1 MQVIFAGGAS
11 GVGASCL
18 AIELADQWIVV
29 DAGVRVDRKADPLPD
44 LALLEGKN
52 VRAIFVTH
60 AHADHIGAL
69 PLIHQ
74 AFPNAPIFASRAT
87 GLLMEVMLADAL
99 KIMTRRAVEEMELP
113 LFPQEMVASMLNMV
127 RPLPIGESI
136 TLAELPGVT
145 VHASRAGHIAG
156 AISLAFKAPDG
167 SLVVSGDISIT
178 PQRTVLGAVAPPM
191 KSCDLLV
198 LESTYG
204 ARLHPN
210 RQGEEQRLAQAVAD
224 GLARGGHVLI
234 PCFGLGRGQE
244 LVLLL
249 QSAQDKGQIPQFPI
263 YVDGLVRRVCSTY
276 LLLPEA
282 LTPTLQRQI
291 RKGYA
296 PFTGPNVSFVRDE
309 RDRERILAGTPACIV
324 SSSGMLTGGPSVWYA
339 ERLVSNPNASI
350 LITGYQDEEA
360 PGRKLLD
367 LAEQKKNMLELN
379 GSSFQVQCQ
388 VAKYSLSAHADGGEL
403 ASFAASV
410 HPKQVALVHGDEEAR
425 LALRS
430 RLTDTEVLLP
440 ANGSTLAVQHGR
452 TKRAASKASST
463 EGISLSKLPIGI
475 SNGRTFEWKYV
486 EELWHA
492 VTQVPSLRIV
502 TAREL
507 ALVWYG
513 QIVQDAQD
521 EEVLEG
527 LTRDIMYVLAEDYE
541 QKYFVRQSA
550 LTEAYRVRGQR
561 EETPQDFITDLVGQ
575 LFLLQV
581 SFDST
586 KPALCRAIEPVAS
599 VRVSLPKSVSSER
612 TRYPLSALLD
622 LLGPVPQ
629 GKEDIPHGVLL
640 EELVRAAR
648 RIRRTISPHAMAR
661 QCRAGASYTLGEMCD
676 IAGVSAQ
683 LLEERLAVAKVLHK
697 YPRLFMPKTTFME
710 GEGTALYCLAPEW
723 QEALLEPEEQTRP
736 DQHGIL
742 TIIERHIGSPPDLY
756 KRSVDPETGDVTLA
770 FHFPDVAWLQYKDA
784 LEDAAEEAGIMITI
798 APNAHQGMLTAMARK
813 VLPQGLSTRGAP
825 SLYPEHRII
834 QLTCGGQVAQEAIA
848 EAQERFHEKTGWN
861 LQLLGDFIAKSA
873 TEPEPSTMPFSNE
886 APPPT
891 SAQKEAA
898 KKRFNQ
904 QLALQVAQH
913 ELSKLPGYYKTGADV
928 NNAILIPRFYFP
940 DVAQTRYADVFN
952 QIETKT
958 GWSVRLYPNVNQEA
972 LADMALQVLPET
984 LTSTNTPSM
993 YLSQR
998 IVSVTCSGTSS
1009 SEEIASA
1016 KQRFEEETGWQL
1028 EILLAA
1034 QPGPTHVVT
1043 QDEAMAM
1050 ATAFFSDTPDFYRVG
1065 VDTTRKV
1072 IWLHFHFPDAARN
1085 HYAQQFLDLE
1095 TQTGWHVDLHPNAN
1109 QKALVEV
1116 ARRLLPEAIGIVS
1129 KSLRQETKTLHLTC
1143 VGSMSHADLE
1153 AIQTRFTDETG
1164 WRLDVVVTMKGALYS

>member
-44 LALLEGKN
+44 LALLEGKD

-69 PLIHQ
+69 PLLHQ
-74 AFPNAPIFASRAT
+74 AFPTAPIFASRAT

-99 KIMTRRAVEEMELP
+99 KIMTRRAVDEMELP

-136 TLAELPGVT
+136 TLAELPNT
-145 VHASRAGHIAG
+145 SILASRAGHIAG
-156 AISLAFKAPDG
+156 AVSLTFKAPDG
-167 SLVVSGDISIT
+167 TLVVSGDISIT
-178 PQRTVLGAVAPPM
+178 PQRTVLGASAPPM
-191 KSCDLLV
+191 KNCDLLV

-309 RDRERILAGTPACIV
+309 RDRERILAGSPACIV
-324 SSSGMLTGGPSVWYA
+324 SSSGMLTGGPSVWFA

-350 LITGYQDEEA
+350 LITGYQDEES

-367 LAEQKKNMLELN
+367 LAEQKKNTLDLN
-379 GSSFQVQCQ
+379 GTSYGVQCQ
-388 VAKYSLSAHADGGEL
+388 VAKYSLSAHADGSEL
-403 ASFAASV
+403 AAFAASV
-410 HPKQVALVHGDEEAR
+410 HPRQVALVHGDEEAR
-425 LALRS
+425 RALRTK
-430 RLTDTEVLLP
+430 LTDTDVLLP
-440 ANGSTLAVQHGR
+440 ENGSTIAVQSAR
-452 TKRAASKASST
+452 AKRSTKATT
-463 EGISLSKLPIGI
+463 ETNAISLSKLPVGIGHD
-475 SNGRTFEWKYV
+475 RTFEWKYV
-486 EELWHA
+486 EELWRA

-513 QIVQDAQD
+513 QIVQDTQD

-550 LTEAYRVRGQR
+550 LAEAYRVRGQQ
-561 EETPQDFITDLVGQ
+561 EETPQDFIADIVGQ
-575 LFLLQV
+575 IFLLQV

-586 KPALCRAIEPVAS
+586 KPALCRAVEPVAS

-612 TRYPLSALLD
+612 TRYNLSALLD
-622 LLGPVPQ
+622 VLGPVPQ
-629 GKEDIPHGVLL
+629 GQEDVPHGVLL
-640 EELVRAAR
+640 EELVRGAR
-648 RIRRTISPHAMAR
+648 RIRRTISPHALAR
-661 QCRAGASYTLGEMCD
+661 RCQDGASYTLGEMCEM
-676 IAGVSAQ
+676 AGVSSQSLA
-683 LLEERLAVAKVLHK
+683 ERLAVAKILHK
-697 YPRLFMPKTTFME
+697 YPRLFLPKMTFME

-723 QEALLEPEEQTRP
+723 QEALQEPEEQTRP
-736 DQHGIL
+736 DQHAIL
-742 TIIERHIGSPPDLY
+742 AIIERHIGSPADLY
-756 KRSVDPETGDVTLA
+756 KRSIDPETGDVTLA
-770 FHFPDVAWLQYKDA
+770 FHFPDVAWQRYKDA

-798 APNAHQGMLTAMARK
+798 APNAHQGLLAAMARK
-813 VLPQGLSTRGAP
+813 LLPHGLSTRGAP
-825 SLYPEHRII
+825 SIYPEHRTV
-834 QLTCGGQVAQEAIA
+834 QLMGVGKVSQEAITAA
-848 EAQERFHEKTGWN
+848 EEQFHEKTGWT
-861 LQLLGDFIAKSA
+861 LQLVGDLVAAAST
-873 TEPEPSTMPFSNE
+873 TEPETAAPASNE
-886 APPPT
+886 TQPVSAP
-891 SAQKEAA
+891 AQKPTNR
-898 KKRFNQ
+898 KRFNQ
-904 QLALQVAQH
+904 QLALQIAQK
-913 ELSKLPGYYKTGADV
+913 EFGTLPGYYKTGADV
-928 NNAILIPRFYFP
+928 NNGVLIPRFAFP
-940 DVAQTRYADVFN
+940 DVAQTKYADLLAGV
-952 QIETKT
+952 EAKT
-958 GWSVRLYPNVNQEA
+958 GWTVRLHPSVNQEA
-972 LADMALQVLPET
+972 LVSTVLQVLPEGLNSNT
-984 LTSTNTPSM
+984 TPSI
-993 YLSQR
+993 YLSQH
-998 IVSVTCSGTSS
+998 IVSITCSGTAPA
-1009 SEEIASA
+1009 EAIESA
-1016 KQRFEEETGWQL
+1016 KQLFERVTGWQL
-1028 EILLAA
+1028 EILLPAQEAA
-1034 QPGPTHVVT
+1034 SSTVSQG
-1043 QDEAMAM
+1043 EAMAV
-1050 ATAFFSDTPDFYRVG
+1050 ATSLFSGAPDFYRVG

-1072 IWLHFHFPDAARN
+1072 LWLHFHFPDAARKRYN
-1085 HYAQQFLDLE
+1085 DQFLELE
-1095 TQTGWHVDLHPNAN
+1095 AQTGWHVDLHPNAH
-1109 QKALVEV
+1109 QKALVNV
-1116 ARRLLPEAIGIVS
+1116 ARTLLPETVGIVS
-1129 KSLRQETKTLHLTC
+1129 KSLHQESKTLRLTC
-1143 VGSMSHADLE
+1143 TGSISKTELE
-1153 AIQTRFTDETG
+1153 TIGEHFTGETG
-1164 WRLDVVVTMKGALYS
+1164 WRLDVQVTVTA

>member
-44 LALLEGKN
+44 LALLEGKD

-74 AFPNAPIFASRAT
+74 AFPNTPIFASRAT

-99 KIMTRRAVEEMELP
+99 KIMTRRAVDEMELP
-113 LFPQEMVASMLNMV
+113 LFPQEMVASMLNML
-127 RPLPIGESI
+127 RPLPVGESI

-145 VHASRAGHIAG
+145 VQASRAGHIAG
-156 AISLAFKAPDG
+156 AVSFAFKAPDG

-339 ERLVSNPNASI
+339 QRLVSNPNASI

-367 LAEQKKNMLELN
+367 LAEQKKNTLELN

-388 VAKYSLSAHADGGEL
+388 IAKYSLSAHADGGEL

-440 ANGSTLAVQHGR
+440 FNGSTIAVQQGR
-452 TKRAASKASST
+452 TKRSSPKTASA
-463 EGISLSKLPIGI
+463 EAVSLSKLPVGIGDE
-475 SNGRTFEWKYV
+475 RTFEWKYV
-486 EELWHA
+486 EELWRA
-492 VTQVPSLRIV
+492 VIQVPSLRIV

-521 EEVLEG
+521 EGVLEG

-550 LTEAYRVRGQR
+550 LTEAYRVRGQQ
-561 EETPQDFITDLVGQ
+561 EETPQDFITDIVGQ
-575 LFLLQV
+575 IFLLQV

-586 KPALCRAIEPVAS
+586 KPVLCRVVEPVAS
-599 VRVSLPKSVSSER
+599 VRVSLPRSVSSER

-629 GKEDIPHGVLL
+629 DKEEIPHGVLL

-661 QCRAGASYTLGEMCD
+661 QCREGASYTLGEMCE

-683 LLEERLAVAKVLHK
+683 SLEERLAVAKVLHK
-697 YPRLFMPKTTFME
+697 YPRLFMPKMTFME
-710 GEGTALYCLAPEW
+710 GEGAALYCLAPEW

-736 DQHGIL
+736 DQHSIL
-742 TIIERHIGSPPDLY
+742 TIIERHIGSPSDLY

-813 VLPQGLSTRGAP
+813 LLPQGLSTRGAP
-825 SLYPEHRII
+825 SLYPEHRTM
-834 QLTCGGQVAQEAIA
+834 QLTCVGQVSQETVT
-848 EAQERFHEKTGWN
+848 EAQERFHQKTGWN
-861 LQLLGDFIAKSA
+861 LQLVGDIVSKPASEPIQSA
-873 TEPEPSTMPFSNE
+873 TPPSVN
-886 APPPT
+886 AAPT
-891 SAQKEAA
+891 SIVTQKAA
-898 KKRFNQ
+898 TKKRFNQ

-913 ELSKLPGYYKTGADV
+913 EFSKLPGYYKTGGDI
-928 NNAILIPRFYFP
+928 NNAVLIPRFYFP
-940 DVAQTRYADVFN
+940 DVAQIRYADVFV
-952 QIETKT
+952 QVEEKT
-958 GWSVRLYPNVNQEA
+958 GWSVRLYPNVNQDA
-972 LADMALQVLPET
+972 LANMAIQVLPEG

-998 IVSVTCSGTSS
+998 IVSVVCSGTSS
-1009 SEEIASA
+1009 GEEIEAA
-1016 KQRFEEETGWQL
+1016 KTRFEEETGWQL
-1028 EILLAA
+1028 EILLPA
-1034 QPGPTHVVT
+1034 QESATSAVSQG
-1043 QDEAMAM
+1043 EAMAI
-1050 ATAFFSDTPDFYRVG
+1050 ATARFSDAPDFYRVG
-1065 VDTTRKV
+1065 VDATRKV
-1072 IWLHFHFPDAARN
+1072 IWLHFHFPDAARKR
-1085 HYAQQFLDLE
+1085 YAQQFLELE
-1095 TQTGWHVDLHPNAN
+1095 AQTGWHVDLHPNAH

-1116 ARRLLPEAIGIVS
+1116 ARRLLPDSVGIVS
-1129 KSLRQETKTLHLTC
+1129 KSLHQETKTLRLTC
-1143 VGSMSHADLE
+1143 TGNMSRTELE
-1153 AIQTRFTDETG
+1153 TIQEHFADETG
-1164 WRLDVVVTMKGALYS
+1164 WRLDVMVTVRA

>member
-18 AIELADQWIVV
+18 AIELANQWIVV

-44 LALLEGKN
+44 LALLEGKD

-69 PLIHQ
+69 PLLHQ
-74 AFPNAPIFASRAT
+74 AFPAAPIFASRAT

-99 KIMTRRAVEEMELP
+99 KIMTRRAVDEMELP

-127 RPLPIGESI
+127 RPLPVGESL
-136 TLAELPGVT
+136 TLTELPGVS

-156 AISLAFKAPDG
+156 AVSLAFKAPDG

-309 RDRERILAGTPACIV
+309 RDRERILAGSPACIV
-324 SSSGMLTGGPSVWYA
+324 SSSGMLTGGPSVWFA

-367 LAEQKKNMLELN
+367 LAEQKKNTLELN
-379 GSSFQVQCQ
+379 GSSYSVQCQ

-430 RLTDTEVLLP
+430 KLTDTDVLLP
-440 ANGSTLAVQHGR
+440 MNGSAITVQSSRAKRSAKSAPTDAV
-452 TKRAASKASST
+452 
-463 EGISLSKLPIGI
+463 SLSKLPVGIG
-475 SNGRTFEWKYV
+475 NDRTFEWKYV
-486 EELWHA
+486 EELWRA

-550 LTEAYRVRGQR
+550 LTEAYRVRGQK
-561 EETPQDFITDLVGQ
+561 EEAPQDFITDIVGQ
-575 LFLLQV
+575 IFLLQV

-586 KPALCRAIEPVAS
+586 KPVLCRAVEPVAS
-599 VRVSLPKSVSSER
+599 VRVSLPRSVSSER

-622 LLGPVPQ
+622 VLGPVPPD
-629 GKEDIPHGVLL
+629 KEDIPHGVLL
-640 EELVRAAR
+640 EELVRSAR
-648 RIRRTISPHAMAR
+648 RLRRTISPHTLAR
-661 QCRAGASYTLGEMCD
+661 RCQEGASYTLGEMCEM
-676 IAGVSAQ
+676 AGVSSQ
-683 LLEERLAVAKVLHK
+683 SLEERLAVAKILHK
-697 YPRLFMPKTTFME
+697 YSRLFLPKMSFME
-710 GEGTALYCLAPEW
+710 GEGTALYCLSPEW
-723 QEALLEPEEQTRP
+723 REALQEPEEQTRP

-742 TIIERHIGSPPDLY
+742 SIIERHIGSPSDLY

-798 APNAHQGMLTAMARK
+798 APNAHQGMLAAMARK
-813 VLPQGLSTRGAP
+813 LLPQGLSTRGAP
-825 SLYPEHRII
+825 SLYPEHRTI
-834 QLTCGGQVAQEAIA
+834 QLMCIGQVSQEAIA
-848 EAQERFHEKTGWN
+848 EAEKQFSEKTGWT
-861 LQLLGDFIAKSA
+861 LQLAGDIVAAKPG
-873 TEPEPSTMPFSNE
+873 TEPGASPADEPQPVAT
-886 APPPT
+886 PT
-891 SAQKEAA
+891 PKATP

-904 QLALQVAQH
+904 QLALQIAQH
-913 ELSKLPGYYKTGADV
+913 EFSPLPGYYKTGADV
-928 NNAILIPRFYFP
+928 NNAVLMPRFYFP
-940 DVAQTRYADVFN
+940 DVAQTRYADLFAQV
-952 QIETKT
+952 EAKT
-958 GWSVRLYPNVNQEA
+958 GWTVRLYPSVNQEV
-972 LADMALQVLPET
+972 LVSTALQVLPEGLVSNT
-984 LTSTNTPSM
+984 TPSI
-993 YLSQR
+993 YLSQH
-998 IVSVTCSGTSS
+998 ILSIPCSGAASP
-1009 SEEIASA
+1009 EQIAEA
-1016 KQRFEEETGWQL
+1016 KQRFEHVTGWQL
-1028 EILLAA
+1028 EILLSEQEVATNIVS
-1034 QPGPTHVVT
+1034 QG
-1043 QDEAMAM
+1043 EAMAI
-1050 ATAFFSDTPDFYRVG
+1050 ATALFSDAPDFYRVG

-1072 IWLHFHFPDAARN
+1072 LWLHFHFPDAARKR
-1085 HYAQQFLDLE
+1085 YAQQFLELE
-1095 TQTGWHVDLHPNAN
+1095 AQTGWHVDLHPNAH

-1116 ARRLLPEAIGIVS
+1116 ARRLLSESVSIVS
-1129 KSLRQETKTLHLTC
+1129 KSLHQETKTLRLTC
-1143 VGSMSHADLE
+1143 TGSMSRTELE
-1153 AIQTRFTDETG
+1153 SIQERFLDETG
-1164 WRLDVVVTMKGALYS
+1164 WRLDVQVTVKA

>member
-11 GVGASCL
+11 GVGASCV

-44 LALLEGKN
+44 LALLEGKD

-127 RPLPIGESI
+127 RPLPVGESI
-136 TLAELPGVT
+136 TLAELPNVT
-145 VHASRAGHIAG
+145 IHTSRAGHIAG
-156 AISLAFKAPDG
+156 AVSLGFKAPDG

-191 KSCDLLV
+191 KSCDMLI

-249 QSAQDKGQIPQFPI
+249 QAAQDKGQIPQFPI

-276 LLLPEA
+276 MLLPEA

-291 RKGYA
+291 RKGYT

-309 RDRERILAGTPACIV
+309 RERERILAGSPACIV
-324 SSSGMLTGGPSVWYA
+324 SSSGMLTGGPSVWFA

-350 LITGYQDEEA
+350 LITGYQDEES

-367 LAEQKKNMLELN
+367 LAEQKKNTLDLN
-379 GSSFQVQCQ
+379 GTAFQVQCQ
-388 VAKYSLSAHADGGEL
+388 VAKYGLSAHADGGEL

-410 HPKQVALVHGDEEAR
+410 HPKQVALVHGDEDAR

-440 ANGSTLAVQHGR
+440 ANGSAIAVQHGKR
-452 TKRAASKASST
+452 SSSRAATS
-463 EGISLSKLPIGI
+463 EGVSLSKLPIGI
-475 SNGRTFEWKYV
+475 GQDRTFEWKYV

-521 EEVLEG
+521 EEVLEDV
-527 LTRDIMYVLAEDYE
+527 TSDIMYVLAEDYE
-541 QKYFVRQSA
+541 QKYFVRQNA

-561 EETPQDFITDLVGQ
+561 EESPQDVITDLVGQ
-575 LFLLQV
+575 IFLLQV

-599 VRVSLPKSVSSER
+599 VRVSLPRSVSSER
-612 TRYPLSALLD
+612 VRYPFSALLD
-622 LLGPVPQ
+622 VLGPVPQ

-648 RIRRTISPHAMAR
+648 RIRRTISPHTMAR
-661 QCRAGASYTLGEMCD
+661 QCRDGASYTLGDMCE

-683 LLEERLAVAKVLHK
+683 SLEERLAVAKVLHK

-710 GEGTALYCLAPEW
+710 GDGTALYRLAPEW
-723 QEALLEPEEQTRP
+723 QEALSEPEEQMRP

-742 TIIERHIGSPPDLY
+742 DIIERHIGSPSDLY

-770 FHFPDVAWLQYKDA
+770 FHFPDVAWLQYRDA
-784 LEDAAEEAGIMITI
+784 LEDAADEAGIMITI
-798 APNAHQGMLTAMARK
+798 APNAHQGMLSAMARK
-813 VLPQGLSTRGAP
+813 LLPQGLSTRGGP
-825 SLYPEHRII
+825 SLYPEHRTI
-834 QLTCGGQVAQEAIA
+834 QLAYIGEATQDAITKAQK
-848 EAQERFHEKTGWN
+848 QFHEKTGWKV
-861 LQLLGDFIAKSA
+861 QYTGDVIKAPS
-873 TEPEPSTMPFSNE
+873 PEAENRPTLPLSETSETPTVTAPQKVSN
-886 APPPT
+886 
-891 SAQKEAA
+891 

-913 ELSKLPGYYKTGADV
+913 ELGKLPGYYKTGADV

-940 DVAQTRYADVFN
+940 DVAQMRYADLFA
-952 QIETKT
+952 QLEAKT
-958 GWSVRLYPNVNQEA
+958 GWSVQLYPSVNQNA
-972 LADMALQVLPET
+972 LMDTALQVLPDG
-984 LTSTNTPSM
+984 LVSNNTPSL

-998 IVSVTCSGTSS
+998 IVSVVCSGTSS
-1009 SEEIASA
+1009 AEEIAA
-1016 KQRFEEETGWQL
+1016 TKQRFEEETGWQL
-1028 EILLAA
+1028 EILLPA
-1034 QPGPTHVVT
+1034 QEQSNGAVS
-1043 QDEAMAM
+1043 QGEAMAM
-1050 ATAFFSDTPDFYRVG
+1050 ATALFSDASDFYRIG
-1065 VDTTRKV
+1065 VDTNRKV
-1072 IWLHFHFPDAARN
+1072 LWLHFHFPEAARKR
-1085 HYAQQFLDLE
+1085 YAQQFLDLE
-1095 TQTGWHVDLHPNAN
+1095 AQTGWHVDLHANAH
-1109 QKALVEV
+1109 QKALVDV
-1116 ARRLLPEAIGIVS
+1116 ARRLLPDTIGIVS
-1129 KSLRQETKTLHLTC
+1129 KSLRQESKTLRLTC
-1143 VGSMSHADLE
+1143 TGSISNTDLDDMQE
-1153 AIQTRFTDETG
+1153 RFLEETG
-1164 WRLDVVVTMKGALYS
+1164 WRLDVMVTVRT

>member
-44 LALLEGKN
+44 LALLEGKD

-127 RPLPIGESI
+127 RPLPVGESI

-156 AISLAFKAPDG
+156 AVSLAFKAPDG

-198 LESTYG
+198 LELTYG

-309 RDRERILAGTPACIV
+309 RDRERILAGSPACIV
-324 SSSGMLTGGPSVWYA
+324 SSSGMLTGGPSVWFA

-367 LAEQKKNMLELN
+367 LAEQKKSTLELN
-379 GSSFQVQCQ
+379 GSSLQVQCQ
-388 VAKYSLSAHADGGEL
+388 VAKYSLSAHADGSEL

-410 HPKQVALVHGDEEAR
+410 HPRQVALVHGDEDAR

-430 RLTDTEVLLP
+430 KLTDTEVLLP
-440 ANGSTLAVQHGR
+440 MNGSTIAVQHNR
-452 TKRAASKASST
+452 AKRSAKTTTADAV
-463 EGISLSKLPIGI
+463 SLSKLPIGI
-475 SNGRTFEWKYV
+475 SNDRTFEWKYV

-492 VTQVPSLRIV
+492 ITQVPSLRIV

-550 LTEAYRVRGQR
+550 LTEAYRVRGQK
-561 EETPQDFITDLVGQ
+561 EETPQDFITDIVGQ
-575 LFLLQV
+575 IFLLQV

-586 KPALCRAIEPVAS
+586 KPVLCRAVEPVAS

-612 TRYPLSALLD
+612 TRYSLSALLD
-622 LLGPVPQ
+622 LIGPVPQ
-629 GKEDIPHGVLL
+629 DKEAIPHGVLL

-648 RIRRTISPHAMAR
+648 RIRRTLSPQALAR
-661 QCRAGASYTLGEMCD
+661 RCQESASYTLGEMCEM
-676 IAGVSAQ
+676 AGVSSQ
-683 LLEERLAVAKVLHK
+683 SLEERLAVAKILHK
-697 YPRLFMPKTTFME
+697 YPRLFLPKMTFME

-723 QEALLEPEEQTRP
+723 REALLEPEEQTRP
-736 DQHGIL
+736 DQNGIL
-742 TIIERHIGSPPDLY
+742 TIIDRHIGSPSDLY

-798 APNAHQGMLTAMARK
+798 APNAHQGMLAAMARK
-813 VLPQGLSTRGAP
+813 LLPQGLSTRGAP
-825 SLYPEHRII
+825 SLYPEHRTI
-834 QLTCGGQVAQEAIA
+834 QLTCVGHVSQEAVNEA
-848 EAQERFHEKTGWN
+848 EDRFHEKTGWT
-861 LQLLGDFIAKSA
+861 LQLVGDIVATSSA
-873 TEPEPSTMPFSNE
+873 ELEPATSSPVE
-886 APPPT
+886 AQPVT
-891 SAQKEAA
+891 VTVQKVAT
-898 KKRFNQ
+898 KKRYNQ

-913 ELSKLPGYYKTGADV
+913 EFSSLPGYYKTGADV
-928 NNAILIPRFYFP
+928 NNTILIPRFYFP
-940 DVAQTRYADVFN
+940 DVAQTRYAELFAQV
-952 QIETKT
+952 EEKT

-972 LADMALQVLPET
+972 LASMALQVLPER
-984 LTSTNTPSM
+984 LVSNATPSM

-998 IVSVTCSGTSS
+998 IVSVTCSGTSNP
-1009 SEEIASA
+1009 EEIEAA

-1028 EILLAA
+1028 EMLLPEQAVA
-1034 QPGPTHVVT
+1034 TSTVSQG
-1043 QDEAMAM
+1043 EAMAI
-1050 ATAFFSDTPDFYRVG
+1050 ATAMFSDASDFYRVG

-1072 IWLHFHFPDAARN
+1072 LWLHFHFPDAARKR
-1085 HYAQQFLDLE
+1085 YAQQFLELE
-1095 TQTGWHVDLHPNAN
+1095 AQTGWHVDLHPNAH

-1116 ARRLLPEAIGIVS
+1116 ARRFLPETLGIVS
-1129 KSLRQETKTLHLTC
+1129 KSLHQETKTLRLTC
-1143 VGSMSHADLE
+1143 TGSINRLELE
-1153 AIQTRFTDETG
+1153 AIQERFIEETG
-1164 WRLDVVVTMKGALYS
+1164 WRLDVLVTINA

>member
-29 DAGVRVDRKADPLPD
+29 DAGVRVDRKSDPLPD
-44 LALLEGKN
+44 LALLEGKD

-113 LFPQEMVASMLNMV
+113 LFPQEMVGSMLNMV
-127 RPLPIGESI
+127 RPLPVGESL

-145 VHASRAGHIAG
+145 IHASRAGHIAG
-156 AISLAFKAPDG
+156 AVSLAFKAPDG

-224 GLARGGHVLI
+224 GLSRGGHVLI

-309 RDRERILAGTPACIV
+309 RDRERILAGSPACIV
-324 SSSGMLTGGPSVWYA
+324 SSSGMLTGGPSVWFA

-367 LAEQKKNMLELN
+367 LAEQKKSTLELN

-388 VAKYSLSAHADGGEL
+388 VAKYSLSAHADGSEL

-430 RLTDTEVLLP
+430 KLTDTEVLLP
-440 ANGSTLAVQHGR
+440 MNGSTIAVQHGPTR
-452 TKRAASKASST
+452 RSSKTPAT
-463 EGISLSKLPIGI
+463 EAVLLSKLPIGI
-475 SNGRTFEWKYV
+475 SNDRTFEWKYV

-513 QIVQDAQD
+513 KIVQDAQD

-527 LTRDIMYVLAEDYE
+527 FTRDIMYVLAEDYE

-550 LTEAYRVRGQR
+550 LTEAYRVRGQK
-561 EETPQDFITDLVGQ
+561 EETPQDFLTDIIGQ
-575 LFLLQV
+575 IFLLQV

-586 KPALCRAIEPVAS
+586 KPVLCRAIEPVAS
-599 VRVSLPKSVSSER
+599 IRVSLPRSVSSER

-629 GKEDIPHGVLL
+629 DKEELPHGVLL

-648 RIRRTISPHAMAR
+648 RIRRTLSPHALVR
-661 QCRAGASYTLGEMCD
+661 RCQDGASYTLGEMCEM
-676 IAGVSAQ
+676 AGVSAQ
-683 LLEERLAVAKVLHK
+683 SLEERLAVAKVLHK
-697 YPRLFMPKTTFME
+697 YPRLFMPKMTFME
-710 GEGTALYCLAPEW
+710 GEGTALYCLTPGW

-736 DQHGIL
+736 DQNGIL
-742 TIIERHIGSPPDLY
+742 TIIERFIGSPSDLY
-756 KRSVDPETGDVTLA
+756 RRSVDPETGDVTLA

-784 LEDAAEEAGIMITI
+784 LEDAAEEAGIVITI
-798 APNAHQGMLTAMARK
+798 APNAHQGMLAAMARK
-813 VLPQGLSTRGAP
+813 LLPQGLAMRGAP
-825 SLYPEHRII
+825 SLYPEHRTI
-834 QLTCGGQVAQEAIA
+834 QLTCVGQVSQEAITQA
-848 EAQERFHEKTGWN
+848 EERFHEKTGWT
-861 LQLLGDFIAKSA
+861 LQLVGDIVAKSV
-873 TEPEPSTMPFSNE
+873 TEPEPTTTPSPNE
-886 APPPT
+886 AQPVAAPP
-891 SAQKEAA
+891 QKVAT

-904 QLALQVAQH
+904 QLALQFAQH
-913 ELSKLPGYYKTGADV
+913 EFSNLPGYYKTGADV

-940 DVAQTRYADVFN
+940 DVAQTRYANLFA
-952 QIETKT
+952 QIEAKT
-958 GWSVRLYPNVNQEA
+958 GWRVRLYPSVNQEA
-972 LADMALQVLPET
+972 LATTALQVVPEGLVSNT
-984 LTSTNTPSM
+984 TPSM

-998 IVSVTCSGTSS
+998 MVSVTCTGASTR
-1009 SEEIASA
+1009 EEIEAA
-1016 KQRFEEETGWQL
+1016 KQRFEQETGWQL
-1028 EILLAA
+1028 EILLPA
-1034 QPGPTHVVT
+1034 QESAISQG
-1043 QDEAMAM
+1043 EAMAI
-1050 ATAFFSDTPDFYRVG
+1050 ATSLFSDASDFYHVG
-1065 VDTTRKV
+1065 VDTARKV
-1072 IWLHFHFPDAARN
+1072 LWLHFHFPDAARKR
-1085 HYAQQFLDLE
+1085 YAQQFLELE
-1095 TQTGWHVDLHPNAN
+1095 AQTGWHVDLHPNAH

-1116 ARRLLPEAIGIVS
+1116 ARRFLPETISIVS
-1129 KSLRQETKTLHLTC
+1129 KSLHQETKTLRLTC
-1143 VGSMSHADLE
+1143 TGSISRAELE
-1153 AIQTRFTDETG
+1153 AIQEHFADETG
-1164 WRLDVVVTMKGALYS
+1164 WRLDVLVTVKA

>member
-11 GVGASCL
+11 GVGASCV
-18 AIELADQWIVV
+18 AIELANQWIVV

-44 LALLEGKN
+44 LALLEGKD

-127 RPLPIGESI
+127 RPLPVGESI
-136 TLAELPGVT
+136 TLAELPNVT
-145 VHASRAGHIAG
+145 IHASRAGHIAG
-156 AISLAFKAPDG
+156 AVCLGFKAPDG

-191 KSCDLLV
+191 KSCDLLI

-210 RQGEEQRLAQAVAD
+210 RQGEEQRLAQAVAE

-249 QSAQDKGQIPQFPI
+249 QAAQDKGQIPQFPI

-276 LLLPEA
+276 MLLPEA
-282 LTPTLQRQI
+282 LTPALQRQI
-291 RKGYA
+291 RKGYT

-309 RDRERILAGTPACIV
+309 RERERILAGSPACIV
-324 SSSGMLTGGPSVWYA
+324 SSSGMLTGGPSVWFA

-367 LAEQKKNMLELN
+367 LAEQKKNTLDLN
-379 GSSFQVQCQ
+379 ATAFQVQCQ

-410 HPKQVALVHGDEEAR
+410 HPKQVALVHGDEDAR

-440 ANGSTLAVQHGR
+440 ANGSAIAVQHGKR
-452 TKRAASKASST
+452 SSSRAATT
-463 EGISLSKLPIGI
+463 EGVSLSKLPIGI
-475 SNGRTFEWKYV
+475 GQDRTFEWKYV

-513 QIVQDAQD
+513 QIVQAAQD
-521 EEVLEG
+521 EVVLEDV
-527 LTRDIMYVLAEDYE
+527 TRDIMYVLAEDYE
-541 QKYFVRQSA
+541 QKYFVRQNA

-561 EETPQDFITDLVGQ
+561 EESPQDVITDLVGQ
-575 LFLLQV
+575 IFLLQV
-581 SFDST
+581 NFDST
-586 KPALCRAIEPVAS
+586 KPALCRAIEPIAS
-599 VRVSLPKSVSSER
+599 VRVSLPRSVSYER
-612 TRYPLSALLD
+612 VRYPFSALLD
-622 LLGPVPQ
+622 VLGPVPQ
-629 GKEDIPHGVLL
+629 DKEDIPHGVLL

-648 RIRRTISPHAMAR
+648 RIRRTISPYAMAR
-661 QCRAGASYTLGEMCD
+661 QCRDGASYTLGDMCE

-683 LLEERLAVAKVLHK
+683 SLEERLAVAKVLHK
-697 YPRLFMPKTTFME
+697 YPRLFMLKTTFME
-710 GEGTALYCLAPEW
+710 GDGTALYCLAPEW
-723 QEALLEPEEQTRP
+723 QEVLSEPEEQMRP

-742 TIIERHIGSPPDLY
+742 NIIERHIGSPSDLY

-770 FHFPDVAWLQYKDA
+770 FHFPDVAWLQYQDA

-798 APNAHQGMLTAMARK
+798 APNAHQGMLSAMARK
-813 VLPQGLSTRGAP
+813 LLPQGLSTRGGP
-825 SLYPEHRII
+825 SLYPEHR
-834 QLTCGGQVAQEAIA
+834 QLHLAYIGQASQAAIT
-848 EAQERFHEKTGWN
+848 EAQKQFHEKTGWEV
-861 LQLLGDFIAKSA
+861 QYTGDVVA
-873 TEPEPSTMPFSNE
+873 TTSSE
-886 APPPT
+886 AEKGPT
-891 SAQKEAA
+891 LPVSEVQTVIVPQKAPN
-898 KKRFNQ
+898 KRRFNQ

-940 DVAQTRYADVFN
+940 DVAQTRYAGLFA
-952 QIETKT
+952 QLEAKT
-958 GWSVRLYPNVNQEA
+958 GWSVQLYPSINQNA
-972 LADMALQVLPET
+972 LMDMALQVLPT
-984 LTSTNTPSM
+984 GLVSNNTPSL

-998 IVSVTCSGTSS
+998 IVSVVCLGTSS
-1009 SEEIASA
+1009 TEEIAAA

-1028 EILLAA
+1028 EMLLPA
-1034 QPGPTHVVT
+1034 QQQANGAVS
-1043 QDEAMAM
+1043 QGEAMAI
-1050 ATAFFSDTPDFYRVG
+1050 ATTLFSDASDFYRVG
-1065 VDTTRKV
+1065 VDTNRKV
-1072 IWLHFHFPDAARN
+1072 LWLHFHFPDAARKR
-1085 HYAQQFLDLE
+1085 YAQQFLDLE
-1095 TQTGWHVDLHPNAN
+1095 AQTGWHVDLHANAHQN
-1109 QKALVEV
+1109 ALVDV
-1116 ARRLLPEAIGIVS
+1116 ARRLLPDTVGIVS
-1129 KSLRQETKTLHLTC
+1129 KTLRQENKTLRLTC
-1143 VGSMSHADLE
+1143 TASISNTDLDD
-1153 AIQTRFTDETG
+1153 IQERFLEETG
-1164 WRLDVVVTMKGALYS
+1164 WHLDVMATVRV

>member
-11 GVGASCL
+11 GVGASCV
-18 AIELADQWIVV
+18 AIELANQWIVV

-44 LALLEGKN
+44 LALLEGKD

-127 RPLPIGESI
+127 RPLPVGESI

-156 AISLAFKAPDG
+156 AVSLGFKAPDG

-191 KSCDLLV
+191 KSCDLLI

-249 QSAQDKGQIPQFPI
+249 QAAQDKGQIPQFPI

-276 LLLPEA
+276 MLLPEA

-291 RKGYA
+291 RKGYT

-309 RDRERILAGTPACIV
+309 RDRERILAGSPACIV
-324 SSSGMLTGGPSVWYA
+324 SSSGMLTGGPSVWFA

-350 LITGYQDEEA
+350 LITGYQDEES

-367 LAEQKKNMLELN
+367 LAEQKKNTLDLN
-379 GSSFQVQCQ
+379 GTAFQVQCQ

-410 HPKQVALVHGDEEAR
+410 HPKQVALVHGDEDAR

-440 ANGSTLAVQHGR
+440 TNGSAIAVQHGKR
-452 TKRAASKASST
+452 SSSRAATT
-463 EGISLSKLPIGI
+463 EGVSLSKLPTGIGQD
-475 SNGRTFEWKYV
+475 RTFEWKYV

-513 QIVQDAQD
+513 QIVQAAQD
-521 EEVLEG
+521 EEVLEDV
-527 LTRDIMYVLAEDYE
+527 TRDIMYVLAEDYE
-541 QKYFVRQSA
+541 QKYFVRQNA

-561 EETPQDFITDLVGQ
+561 EESPQDVITDLVGQ
-575 LFLLQV
+575 IFLLQV
-581 SFDST
+581 NFDST

-599 VRVSLPKSVSSER
+599 VRVSLPRSVSYER
-612 TRYPLSALLD
+612 VRYPFSALLD
-622 LLGPVPQ
+622 ALGPVPQ
-629 GKEDIPHGVLL
+629 DKEDIPHGVLL

-648 RIRRTISPHAMAR
+648 RIRRTISPYAMAR
-661 QCRAGASYTLGEMCD
+661 QCRDGASYTLGDMCE

-683 LLEERLAVAKVLHK
+683 SLEERLAVAKVLHK
-697 YPRLFMPKTTFME
+697 YPRLFMLKTTFME
-710 GEGTALYCLAPEW
+710 GDGTALYCLAPEW
-723 QEALLEPEEQTRP
+723 QEALSEPEEQMRP

-742 TIIERHIGSPPDLY
+742 SIIERHIGSPSDLY

-770 FHFPDVAWLQYKDA
+770 FHFPDVAWLQYQDA

-798 APNAHQGMLTAMARK
+798 APNAHQGMLSAIARK
-813 VLPQGLSTRGAP
+813 LLPQGLSTRGGP
-825 SLYPEHRII
+825 SLYPEHR
-834 QLTCGGQVAQEAIA
+834 QLHLAYIGQASQSAIT
-848 EAQERFHEKTGWN
+848 EAQKQFHEKTGWEV
-861 LQLLGDFIAKSA
+861 QYTGDVIATTLLEAEKS
-873 TEPEPSTMPFSNE
+873 P
-886 APPPT
+886 APPVSETPIAT
-891 SAQKEAA
+891 APQKAPN
-898 KKRFNQ
+898 KRRFNQ

-940 DVAQTRYADVFN
+940 DVAQTRYADLFA
-952 QIETKT
+952 QLEAKT
-958 GWSVRLYPNVNQEA
+958 GWSVQLYPSINQNA
-972 LADMALQVLPET
+972 LMDMALQVLPAG
-984 LTSTNTPSM
+984 LVSNNTPSL

-998 IVSVTCSGTSS
+998 IVSVVCSGTSS
-1009 SEEIASA
+1009 TEEIAAA

-1028 EILLAA
+1028 EMLLPA
-1034 QPGPTHVVT
+1034 QQQANGVVS
-1043 QDEAMAM
+1043 QGEAMAM
-1050 ATAFFSDTPDFYRVG
+1050 ATALFSDASDFYRVG
-1065 VDTTRKV
+1065 VDTNRKV
-1072 IWLHFHFPDAARN
+1072 LWLHFHFPDAARKR
-1085 HYAQQFLDLE
+1085 YAQQFLDLE
-1095 TQTGWHVDLHPNAN
+1095 AQTGWHVDLHANAH
-1109 QKALVEV
+1109 QKALVDV
-1116 ARRLLPEAIGIVS
+1116 ARRLLPDTVGIVS
-1129 KSLRQETKTLHLTC
+1129 KSLRQENKTLRLTC
-1143 VGSMSHADLE
+1143 TASISNTGLDD
-1153 AIQTRFTDETG
+1153 IQERFLKETG
-1164 WRLDVVVTMKGALYS
+1164 WCLDVMATVRA

>member
-44 LALLEGKN
+44 LALLEGKD

-60 AHADHIGAL
+60 AHADHTGAL
-69 PLIHQ
+69 PLLHQ

-99 KIMTRRAVEEMELP
+99 KIMTRRAVDEMELP
-113 LFPQEMVASMLNMV
+113 LFPQEIVASMLNMV
-127 RPLPIGESI
+127 RPLPVGESI
-136 TLAELPGVT
+136 TLAELPNVSI
-145 VHASRAGHIAG
+145 HASRAGHIAG
-156 AISLAFKAPDG
+156 AVSLAFKAPDG

-178 PQRTVLGAVAPPM
+178 PQRTVLGAVAPSM

-249 QSAQDKGQIPQFPI
+249 QSAQDKGQVPQFPI

-309 RDRERILAGTPACIV
+309 RDRERILAGSPACIV
-324 SSSGMLTGGPSVWYA
+324 SSSGMLTGGPSVWFA

-367 LAEQKKNMLELN
+367 LAEQKKNTLELN

-388 VAKYSLSAHADGGEL
+388 VAKYSLSAHADGSEL

-410 HPKQVALVHGDEEAR
+410 HPRQVALVHGDQESR

-430 RLTDTEVLLP
+430 KLTDTEVLLP
-440 ANGSTLAVQHGR
+440 MNGSTITVQHNR
-452 TKRAASKASST
+452 TKRSAKATTT
-463 EGISLSKLPIGI
+463 EGVSLSKLPIGI

-492 VTQVPSLRIV
+492 VTLVPSLRIV

-521 EEVLEG
+521 GEVLEG
-527 LTRDIMYVLAEDYE
+527 LTRGIMYVLAEDYE

-550 LTEAYRVRGQR
+550 LAEAYRVRGQQ
-561 EETPQDFITDLVGQ
+561 EETPQDFLTDIVGQ
-575 LFLLQV
+575 IFLLQV

-586 KPALCRAIEPVAS
+586 KPVLCRAVESGAS

-612 TRYPLSALLD
+612 TRYPLSTLLD

-629 GKEDIPHGVLL
+629 DKDEIPHGVLL

-648 RIRRTISPHAMAR
+648 RIRRTLSPHALAR
-661 QCRAGASYTLGEMCD
+661 QCQESASYTLGEMCEM
-676 IAGVSAQ
+676 AGVSAQ
-683 LLEERLAVAKVLHK
+683 SLEERLAVAKILHK
-697 YPRLFMPKTTFME
+697 YPRLFLSKMTFME

-723 QEALLEPEEQTRP
+723 REAMLEPEEQMRP
-736 DQHGIL
+736 DQNGIL
-742 TIIERHIGSPPDLY
+742 AIIERHIGSPSDLY
-756 KRSVDPETGDVTLA
+756 KRSIDPETGDVTLA
-770 FHFPDVAWLQYKDA
+770 FHFPDVAWQQYKDV

-798 APNAHQGMLTAMARK
+798 APNAHQGMLAAMARK
-813 VLPQGLSTRGAP
+813 LLPQGLSTRGAP
-825 SLYPEHRII
+825 SLYPEHRTI
-834 QLTCGGQVAQEAIA
+834 QLTCVGHVAQEAITEA
-848 EAQERFHEKTGWN
+848 EERFHEKTGWT
-861 LQLLGDFIAKSA
+861 LQLVGDIVTQPLVESETSITQSSDEVQTGVASSQKVA
-873 TEPEPSTMPFSNE
+873 T
-886 APPPT
+886 
-891 SAQKEAA
+891 

-913 ELSKLPGYYKTGADV
+913 EFGTLPGYYKTGADV
-928 NNAILIPRFYFP
+928 NNGILIPRFYFP
-940 DVAQTRYADVFN
+940 DVAQTRYADLFAQV
-952 QIETKT
+952 EAKT
-958 GWSVRLYPNVNQEA
+958 GWSVRLYPSVNQEA
-972 LADMALQVLPET
+972 LASTALQVLPEGLVSNT
-984 LTSTNTPSM
+984 TPSL

-998 IVSVTCSGTSS
+998 IVSITCSGTSNA
-1009 SEEIASA
+1009 EEIEAA
-1016 KQRFEEETGWQL
+1016 KQRFENVTGWQL
-1028 EILLAA
+1028 EILLPA
-1034 QPGPTHVVT
+1034 QESVT
-1043 QDEAMAM
+1043 SAVSQGEAMAM
-1050 ATAFFSDTPDFYRVG
+1050 ATALFSDAPDFYRVG

-1072 IWLHFHFPDAARN
+1072 LWLHFHFPEAARR
-1085 HYAQQFLDLE
+1085 HYAEQFLALE
-1095 TQTGWHVDLHPNAN
+1095 AQTGWHVDLHPNAH

-1116 ARRLLPEAIGIVS
+1116 AHRFLPETINIVS
-1129 KSLRQETKTLHLTC
+1129 KSLHQETKLLRLTC
-1143 VGSMSHADLE
+1143 TGSLSRAELE
-1153 AIQTRFTDETG
+1153 DIQEHFVDETG
-1164 WRLDVVVTMKGALYS
+1164 WRLDVQVTVKA

>member
-29 DAGVRVDRKADPLPD
+29 DAGVRVDRKADSLPD
-44 LALLEGKN
+44 LALLEGKD

-99 KIMTRRAVEEMELP
+99 KIMTRRAVDEMELP

-127 RPLPIGESI
+127 RPLPVGESI
-136 TLAELPGVT
+136 TLAELPNVT
-145 VHASRAGHIAG
+145 VYASRAGHIAG
-156 AISLAFKAPDG
+156 AVSLAFKAPDG

-309 RDRERILAGTPACIV
+309 RNRERILAGSPACIV
-324 SSSGMLTGGPSVWYA
+324 SSSGMLTGGPSVWFA

-367 LAEQKKNMLELN
+367 LAEQKKNTLELN

-388 VAKYSLSAHADGGEL
+388 VAKYSLSAHADGSEL

-410 HPKQVALVHGDEEAR
+410 HPKQVALVHGDQDAR

-430 RLTDTEVLLP
+430 KLTDTEVLLP
-440 ANGSTLAVQHGR
+440 MNGSAITVQHNR
-452 TKRAASKASST
+452 AKRSTKTATPDAV
-463 EGISLSKLPIGI
+463 SLSKLPIGI

-492 VTQVPSLRIV
+492 ITQVPSLRIV

-550 LTEAYRVRGQR
+550 LAEAYRVRGQQ
-561 EETPQDFITDLVGQ
+561 EETPQDFLTDIVGQ
-575 LFLLQV
+575 IFLLQV

-586 KPALCRAIEPVAS
+586 KPVLCRAVEPGAS

-629 GKEDIPHGVLL
+629 DKEEIPHGVLL

-648 RIRRTISPHAMAR
+648 RIRRTLSPHTLAR
-661 QCRAGASYTLGEMCD
+661 RCQESASYTLGEMCEM
-676 IAGVSAQ
+676 AGVSAQ
-683 LLEERLAVAKVLHK
+683 SLEERLAVAKILHK
-697 YPRLFMPKTTFME
+697 HPRLFLPKMTFME

-723 QEALLEPEEQTRP
+723 REALLEPEEQMRP
-736 DQHGIL
+736 DQNGIL
-742 TIIERHIGSPPDLY
+742 AIIERHVGSPSDLY

-770 FHFPDVAWLQYKDA
+770 FHFPDVAWQQYKDT

-798 APNAHQGMLTAMARK
+798 APNAHQGMLAAMARK
-813 VLPQGLSTRGAP
+813 LLPQGLSTRGGP
-825 SLYPEHRII
+825 SLYPEHRTI
-834 QLTCGGQVAQEAIA
+834 QLTCIGHVAQEAVTEA
-848 EAQERFHEKTGWN
+848 EERFHEKTGWT
-861 LQLLGDFIAKSA
+861 LQLVGDIVAKSVTESETSTAQSSDETQTVVAIPPQKAA
-873 TEPEPSTMPFSNE
+873 T
-886 APPPT
+886 
-891 SAQKEAA
+891 

-913 ELSKLPGYYKTGADV
+913 EFGTLPGYYKTGADV
-928 NNAILIPRFYFP
+928 NNATLIPRFYFP
-940 DVAQTRYADVFN
+940 NVAQTRYADVFA
-952 QIETKT
+952 QVEAKT
-958 GWSVRLYPNVNQEA
+958 GWSVRLYPSVNQEA
-972 LADMALQVLPET
+972 LASTALQVLPEGLVSNT
-984 LTSTNTPSM
+984 TPSL

-998 IVSVTCSGTSS
+998 IVSVMCSGTSS
-1009 SEEIASA
+1009 AEEIEAA
-1016 KQRFEEETGWQL
+1016 KQRFENVTGWQL
-1028 EILLAA
+1028 EILLPA
-1034 QPGPTHVVT
+1034 QESVT
-1043 QDEAMAM
+1043 NAVSQGEAMAI
-1050 ATAFFSDTPDFYRVG
+1050 ATALFSDASDFYRVG

-1072 IWLHFHFPDAARN
+1072 LWLHFHFPDAARRR
-1085 HYAQQFLDLE
+1085 YAEQFLELE
-1095 TQTGWHVDLHPNAN
+1095 AQTGWRVDLHPNAH

-1116 ARRLLPEAIGIVS
+1116 ARRFLPETISIVS
-1129 KSLRQETKTLHLTC
+1129 KSLHQETKTLRLTC
-1143 VGSMSHADLE
+1143 TGSLSLAELE
-1153 AIQTRFTDETG
+1153 DIQERFADETG
-1164 WRLDVVVTMKGALYS
+1164 WRLDVQVTVKA

>member
-44 LALLEGKN
+44 LALLEGKD

-69 PLIHQ
+69 PLLHQ
-74 AFPNAPIFASRAT
+74 AFPSAPIFASRAT

-99 KIMTRRAVEEMELP
+99 KIMTRRAVDEMELP
-113 LFPQEMVASMLNMV
+113 LYPQEMVASMLNMV
-127 RPLPIGESI
+127 RPLPVGESI
-136 TLAELPGVT
+136 TLAELPNVT
-145 VHASRAGHIAG
+145 IHASRAGHIAG
-156 AISLAFKAPDG
+156 AVSLAFKAPDG

-249 QSAQDKGQIPQFPI
+249 QSAQEKGQIPQFPI

-309 RDRERILAGTPACIV
+309 RDRERILAGGPACIV
-324 SSSGMLTGGPSVWYA
+324 SSSGMLTGGPSVWFA

-367 LAEQKKNMLELN
+367 LAEQKKNTLELN

-388 VAKYSLSAHADGGEL
+388 VAKYSLSAHADGSEL

-410 HPKQVALVHGDEEAR
+410 HPRQVALVHGDQESR

-430 RLTDTEVLLP
+430 KLTDTEVLLP
-440 ANGSTLAVQHGR
+440 MNGSAIEVQHNRG
-452 TKRAASKASST
+452 KRSAKTGTTDAV
-463 EGISLSKLPIGI
+463 SLSKLPIGI
-475 SNGRTFEWKYV
+475 SNDRTFEWKYV

-550 LTEAYRVRGQR
+550 LTEAYRVRGQQ
-561 EETPQDFITDLVGQ
+561 EETPQDFITDIVGQ
-575 LFLLQV
+575 IFLLQV

-586 KPALCRAIEPVAS
+586 KPVLCRAVEPVAS

-612 TRYPLSALLD
+612 TRYPLSSLLD

-629 GKEDIPHGVLL
+629 DKEEIPHGVLL

-648 RIRRTISPHAMAR
+648 RIRRTISIHALAR
-661 QCRAGASYTLGEMCD
+661 RCQESASYTLGEMCEM
-676 IAGVSAQ
+676 AGVSSQ
-683 LLEERLAVAKVLHK
+683 SLEERLAVAKILHK
-697 YPRLFMPKTTFME
+697 YPRLFLPKMTFME

-723 QEALLEPEEQTRP
+723 REAMLEPEEQTRP
-736 DQHGIL
+736 DQNGIL
-742 TIIERHIGSPPDLY
+742 AIIERHIGSPSDLY
-756 KRSVDPETGDVTLA
+756 KRSIDPETGDVTLA

-798 APNAHQGMLTAMARK
+798 APNAHQGMLAAMARK
-813 VLPQGLSTRGAP
+813 LLPQSLSTRGAP
-825 SLYPEHRII
+825 SLYPEHRTI
-834 QLTCGGQVAQEAIA
+834 QLTAIGQVSQATITEA
-848 EAQERFHEKTGWN
+848 EESFHEKTGWT
-861 LQLLGDFIAKSA
+861 LHLVGDIVASPA
-873 TEPEPSTMPFSNE
+873 DASEPNTTPVSNE
-886 APPPT
+886 AQIVAAP
-891 SAQKEAA
+891 SQKVAT

-913 ELSKLPGYYKTGADV
+913 EFNTLPGYYKTGADV

-940 DVAQTRYADVFN
+940 DVAQARYADLFAQV
-952 QIETKT
+952 EEKT
-958 GWSVRLYPNVNQEA
+958 GWSVRLYPSVNQEA
-972 LADMALQVLPET
+972 LASTALQVLPEGLVSNT
-984 LTSTNTPSM
+984 TPSM

-998 IVSVTCSGTSS
+998 IVSVTCSGMSTT
-1009 SEEIASA
+1009 EEIEAA
-1016 KQRFEEETGWQL
+1016 KQRFENVTGWQL
-1028 EILLAA
+1028 EILLPA
-1034 QPGPTHVVT
+1034 QESATSAVSQG
-1043 QDEAMAM
+1043 EAMAI
-1050 ATAFFSDTPDFYRVG
+1050 ATALFSDAPDFYRVG

-1072 IWLHFHFPDAARN
+1072 LWLHFHFPDAARRR
-1085 HYAQQFLDLE
+1085 YAQQFLELE
-1095 TQTGWHVDLHPNAN
+1095 AQTGWHVDLHPNAH

-1116 ARRLLPEAIGIVS
+1116 ARRFLPETVSIVS
-1129 KSLRQETKTLHLTC
+1129 KSLRQETKTLLLTC
-1143 VGSMSHADLE
+1143 TGSLSRAELE
-1153 AIQTRFTDETG
+1153 AIQERFTDETG
-1164 WRLDVVVTMKGALYS
+1164 WRLDVQVTVKV

>member
-18 AIELADQWIVV
+18 AIELADQWIIV

-44 LALLEGKN
+44 LALLEGKD

-74 AFPNAPIFASRAT
+74 AFPNVPIFASRAT

-99 KIMTRRAVEEMELP
+99 KIMTRRAVDEMELP

-127 RPLPIGESI
+127 RPLPVGESI
-136 TLAELPGVT
+136 TLAELPNVSI
-145 VHASRAGHIAG
+145 HASRAGHIAG
-156 AISLAFKAPDG
+156 AVSLAFKAPDG

-178 PQRTVLGAVAPPM
+178 PQRTVLGAVAPPT
-191 KSCDLLV
+191 KNCDLLV

-309 RDRERILAGTPACIV
+309 RDRERILAGSPACIV
-324 SSSGMLTGGPSVWYA
+324 SSSGMLTGGPSVWFA

-367 LAEQKKNMLELN
+367 LAEQKKNTLELN
-379 GSSFQVQCQ
+379 GSSYQVQCQ
-388 VAKYSLSAHADGGEL
+388 VAKYSLSAHADGSEL

-410 HPKQVALVHGDEEAR
+410 HPKQVALVHGDEESR

-430 RLTDTEVLLP
+430 KLTDTEVLLP
-440 ANGSTLAVQHGR
+440 MNGSTIAVQSSR
-452 TKRAASKASST
+452 TKRSPKAATA
-463 EGISLSKLPIGI
+463 EAISLSKLPVGIG
-475 SNGRTFEWKYV
+475 NDRTFEWKYV
-486 EELWHA
+486 EELWRA
-492 VTQVPSLRIV
+492 ITQVPSLRIV

-521 EEVLEG
+521 EAVLED
-527 LTRDIMYVLAEDYE
+527 LTSDIMYVLAEDYE

-550 LTEAYRVRGQR
+550 LTEAYRVRGQQ
-561 EETPQDFITDLVGQ
+561 EETPQDFISDIVGQ
-575 LFLLQV
+575 IFLLQI

-586 KPALCRAIEPVAS
+586 KPVLCRAVEPVAS
-599 VRVSLPKSVSSER
+599 VRVSLPKSISSER

-622 LLGPVPQ
+622 VLGPVPQ
-629 GKEDIPHGVLL
+629 DKEDIPHGVLL
-640 EELVRAAR
+640 EELVRSAR
-648 RIRRTISPHAMAR
+648 RIRRTISPQALAR
-661 QCRAGASYTLGEMCD
+661 RCQESASYTLGEMCEM
-676 IAGVSAQ
+676 AGVSAQ
-683 LLEERLAVAKVLHK
+683 SLEERLAVAKILHK
-697 YPRLFMPKTTFME
+697 YPRLFLPKMTFME

-723 QEALLEPEEQTRP
+723 REALLEPEEQLRP
-736 DQHGIL
+736 DQNGIL
-742 TIIERHIGSPPDLY
+742 NIIERHIGSPSDLY
-756 KRSVDPETGDVTLA
+756 KRSIDPETGDVTLA

-798 APNAHQGMLTAMARK
+798 APNAHQGMLAAMARK
-813 VLPQGLSTRGAP
+813 LLPQGLSTRGAP
-825 SLYPEHRII
+825 SLYPEHRTI
-834 QLTCGGQVAQEAIA
+834 QITCFGHVSKAAITEA
-848 EAQERFHEKTGWN
+848 EEQFHEKTGWT
-861 LQLLGDFIAKSA
+861 LQLVGDIVAAPSPTETEQA
-873 TEPEPSTMPFSNE
+873 TASPSNE
-886 APPPT
+886 TQPIVTAPT
-891 SAQKEAA
+891 QKVAP

-913 ELSKLPGYYKTGADV
+913 EFSSLSGYYKTGADV
-928 NNAILIPRFYFP
+928 NNATLIPRFYFP
-940 DVAQTRYADVFN
+940 DVAQERYADKFAQV
-952 QIETKT
+952 EAKT
-958 GWSVRLYPNVNQEA
+958 GWSVRLYPSVNQEA
-972 LADMALQVLPET
+972 LASMALQVLPDG
-984 LTSTNTPSM
+984 LTSNATPSM

-998 IVSVTCSGTSS
+998 IVSVTCSGTIGAQEI
-1009 SEEIASA
+1009 EEA
-1016 KQRFEEETGWQL
+1016 KQRFTEETGWQL
-1028 EILLAA
+1028 EILLPA
-1034 QPGPTHVVT
+1034 QELATNVVS
-1043 QDEAMAM
+1043 QGEAMAS
-1050 ATAFFSDTPDFYRVG
+1050 ATALFSDAPDFYRVG
-1065 VDTTRKV
+1065 IDTTRKV
-1072 IWLHFHFPDAARN
+1072 LWLHFHFPDAARKR
-1085 HYAQQFLDLE
+1085 YAQQFLELE
-1095 TQTGWHVDLHPNAN
+1095 AQTGWHVDLHPNAH

-1116 ARRLLPEAIGIVS
+1116 ARHLLPVSTSIVS
-1129 KSLRQETKTLHLTC
+1129 KSLHQGSKTLRLTC
-1143 VGSMSHADLE
+1143 TGSISRAELE
-1153 AIQTRFTDETG
+1153 TMQERFANETG
-1164 WRLDVVVTMKGALYS
+1164 WRLDVQATVNA

>member
-18 AIELADQWIVV
+18 AIELAEQWIVV

-44 LALLEGKN
+44 LALLEGKD

-74 AFPNAPIFASRAT
+74 AFPKAPIFASRAT

-127 RPLPIGESI
+127 RPLPVGESI
-136 TLAELPGVT
+136 TLAELPDVT

-156 AISLAFKAPDG
+156 AVSLSFKAPDG

-178 PQRTVLGAVAPPM
+178 PQRTVLGAMAPPI

-296 PFTGPNVSFVRDE
+296 PFTGPNVAFVRDE

-367 LAEQKKNMLELN
+367 LAEQKKNTMELN
-379 GSSFQVQCQ
+379 GSSYQVQCQ

-403 ASFAASV
+403 AAFAASV
-410 HPKQVALVHGDEEAR
+410 HPKQVALVHGDEDAR

-440 ANGSTLAVQHGR
+440 ANGSAIAVQHSR
-452 TKRAASKASST
+452 AKRASKTPST
-463 EGISLSKLPIGI
+463 EAVSLSKLPIGI
-475 SNGRTFEWKYV
+475 GNGRTFEWKYV
-486 EELWHA
+486 EELWSA
-492 VTQVPSLRIV
+492 VTLVSSLRIV

-513 QIVQDAQD
+513 QIVQEAQD
-521 EEVLEG
+521 EQTLES

-550 LTEAYRVRGQR
+550 LAEAYRVRGQR

-575 LFLLQV
+575 IFLLQV

-586 KPALCRAIEPVAS
+586 KPVLCRAVEPVAS
-599 VRVSLPKSVSSER
+599 IRVSFPKSVSSER
-612 TRYPLSALLD
+612 NRYPLSALLD

-629 GKEDIPHGVLL
+629 GKEDVPHGVLL

-648 RIRRTISPHAMAR
+648 RIRRTISPYAMAR
-661 QCRAGASYTLGEMCD
+661 QCRDGASYTLGDMCEM
-676 IAGVSAQ
+676 AGVSAQ
-683 LLEERLAVAKVLHK
+683 SLEERLAVAKVLHK

-723 QEALLEPEEQTRP
+723 QEALLEPEEQMRP
-736 DQHGIL
+736 DQQGIL
-742 TIIERHIGSPPDLY
+742 TSIERHIGSPSDLY

-784 LEDAAEEAGIMITI
+784 LEDAAEEVGIMITI
-798 APNAHQGMLTAMARK
+798 APNAHQGMLAATARK
-813 VLPQGLSTRGAP
+813 MLPQGLSTRGAP
-825 SLYPEHRII
+825 SLYPEHRLI
-834 QLTCGGQVAQEAIA
+834 QLTCIGQVPQEVIT
-848 EAQERFHEKTGWN
+848 EAQERFHEKTGWS
-861 LQLLGDFIAKSA
+861 LQLVGDIVAKLP
-873 TEPEPSTMPFSNE
+873 TEAESSSTPSSNE
-886 APPPT
+886 AQVSTPP
-891 SAQKEAA
+891 QKVAT

-913 ELSKLPGYYKTGADV
+913 EFSKLSGYYKTGADV
-928 NNAILIPRFYFP
+928 NNAVLIPRFHFP
-940 DVAQTRYADVFN
+940 DIAQTRYADLFA
-952 QIETKT
+952 QIEAKT
-958 GWSVRLYPNVNQEA
+958 GWSVRLYPNVHQEA
-972 LADMALQVLPET
+972 LAEMALQVLPEG
-984 LTSTNTPSM
+984 LVSNSTPSM
-993 YLSQR
+993 YLGQR
-998 IVSVTCSGTSS
+998 IVGVTCSGTSS
-1009 SEEIASA
+1009 SEEIEMA

-1028 EILLAA
+1028 EILLPA
-1034 QPGPTHVVT
+1034 QESATHAVS
-1043 QDEAMAM
+1043 QGEAMAI
-1050 ATAFFSDTPDFYRVG
+1050 ATTMFSDANGFYRVG

-1085 HYAQQFLDLE
+1085 RYAQQFVELE
-1095 TQTGWHVDLHPNAN
+1095 AQTGWHVDLHPNAN

-1116 ARRLLPEAIGIVS
+1116 ACRLLSESVGIVS
-1129 KSLRQETKTLHLTC
+1129 KSLHQENKTLRLTC
-1143 VGSMSHADLE
+1143 TGSISRVDLE
-1153 AIQTRFTDETG
+1153 DVQERFSGETG
-1164 WRLDVVVTMKGALYS
+1164 WSLDVMVTVKA

>member
-44 LALLEGKN
+44 LALLEGKD

-69 PLIHQ
+69 PLLHQ

-99 KIMTRRAVEEMELP
+99 KIMTRRAVDEMELP

-127 RPLPIGESI
+127 RPLPVGESLA
-136 TLAELPGVT
+136 LAELPNVT
-145 VHASRAGHIAG
+145 IHASRAGHIAG
-156 AISLAFKAPDG
+156 AVSLAFKAPDG

-309 RDRERILAGTPACIV
+309 RDRERILAGSPACIV
-324 SSSGMLTGGPSVWYA
+324 SSSGMLTGGPSVWFA

-367 LAEQKKNMLELN
+367 LAEQKKNTLELN

-388 VAKYSLSAHADGGEL
+388 VAKYSLSAHADGSEL

-410 HPKQVALVHGDEEAR
+410 HPKQVALVHGDQEAR

-430 RLTDTEVLLP
+430 KLTDTDVLLP
-440 ANGSTLAVQHGR
+440 MNGSTIAVQSSRG
-452 TKRAASKASST
+452 KRFVKTATTDAV
-463 EGISLSKLPIGI
+463 SLSKLPIGI
-475 SNGRTFEWKYV
+475 NNGRTFEWKYV

-521 EEVLEG
+521 EEVLED

-550 LTEAYRVRGQR
+550 LTEAYRVRGQK
-561 EETPQDFITDLVGQ
+561 EETPQDFITDIVGQ
-575 LFLLQV
+575 IFLLQV

-586 KPALCRAIEPVAS
+586 KPVLCRAVEPGAS

-612 TRYPLSALLD
+612 TRYSLSSLLD

-629 GKEDIPHGVLL
+629 DKEEIPHGVLL

-648 RIRRTISPHAMAR
+648 RIRRTISIHALAR
-661 QCRAGASYTLGEMCD
+661 RCQESASYTLGEMCEM
-676 IAGVSAQ
+676 AGVSSQ
-683 LLEERLAVAKVLHK
+683 SLEERLAVAKILHK
-697 YPRLFMPKTTFME
+697 YPRLFLPKMTFME

-723 QEALLEPEEQTRP
+723 REAMLEPEEQIRP
-736 DQHGIL
+736 DQNGIL
-742 TIIERHIGSPPDLY
+742 AIIERHIGSPSDLY

-770 FHFPDVAWLQYKDA
+770 FHFPDVAWQQYKDV

-798 APNAHQGMLTAMARK
+798 APNAHQGMLAAMARK
-813 VLPQGLSTRGAP
+813 LLPQGLSTRGAP
-825 SLYPEHRII
+825 SLYPEHRTV
-834 QLTCGGQVAQEAIA
+834 QLTSIGQVPQEAIT
-848 EAQERFHEKTGWN
+848 EAQEHFHEKTGWT
-861 LQLLGDFIAKSA
+861 LQLVGDIVTTSVAEANVSTTAASNGVQTADAASQKVA
-873 TEPEPSTMPFSNE
+873 T
-886 APPPT
+886 
-891 SAQKEAA
+891 

-913 ELSKLPGYYKTGADV
+913 EFSTLPGYYKTGADV

-940 DVAQTRYADVFN
+940 DVAQTRYADLFAQV
-952 QIETKT
+952 EAKT
-958 GWSVRLYPNVNQEA
+958 GWSVRLYPSVNQEA
-972 LADMALQVLPET
+972 LASTALQVLPEGLVCNT
-984 LTSTNTPSM
+984 TPSM

-1009 SEEIASA
+1009 AEDIEAA
-1016 KQRFEEETGWQL
+1016 KQRFENVTGWQL
-1028 EILLAA
+1028 EILLPA
-1034 QPGPTHVVT
+1034 QEITTSAVSQG
-1043 QDEAMAM
+1043 EAMAI
-1050 ATAFFSDTPDFYRVG
+1050 ATAMFSDAPDFYRVG

-1072 IWLHFHFPDAARN
+1072 LWLHFHFPEAARRR
-1085 HYAQQFLDLE
+1085 YAQQFLELE
-1095 TQTGWHVDLHPNAN
+1095 VQTGWHVDLHPNAH

-1116 ARRLLPEAIGIVS
+1116 ARRLLPATVSIVS
-1129 KSLRQETKTLHLTC
+1129 KSLHQETKTLRLTC
-1143 VGSMSHADLE
+1143 TGSLSRVELE
-1153 AIQTRFTDETG
+1153 AIQEHFTDETG
-1164 WRLDVVVTMKGALYS
+1164 WRLDVLVTVKA